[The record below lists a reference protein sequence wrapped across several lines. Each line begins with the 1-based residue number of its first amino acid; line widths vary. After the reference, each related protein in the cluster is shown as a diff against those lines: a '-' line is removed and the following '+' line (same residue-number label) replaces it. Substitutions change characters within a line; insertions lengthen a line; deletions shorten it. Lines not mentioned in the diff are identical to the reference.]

1 MNFKAVFFCLNVYL
15 VEIHKQQRNQLEK
28 SSNRL
33 KGYQLQIGDG
43 IVMTFDEIYSE
54 YHKMVFNIA
63 LHYVQN
69 IEDAEEITQDVFVK
83 VFDSLGAFKNKSTIK
98 TWIYRISI
106 NQSLDFLKA
115 RNSKQRNFISSIFS
129 LSDSKILIEPVNFN
143 HPGIELEHK
152 EAYQKIFESI
162 NQLPDNQKTVIILLK
177 IEGHTQTEAAEIME
191 IGVKALESLFQ
202 RAKNNLEKILTL
214 KGI

>member
-43 IVMTFDEIYSE
+43 IVMTFEEIYSE

-115 RNSKQRNFISSIFS
+115 RNSKQRSFLSSIFS
-129 LSDSKILIEPVNFN
+129 LSDSKIFIEPVNFN

>member
-33 KGYQLQIGDG
+33 KGFEFHLADG
-43 IVMTFDEIYSE
+43 FVMTFDEIYSE

-202 RAKNNLEKILTL
+202 RAKSNLEKILTL